1 MAAQATPLDFLAL
14 AIFFTALCA
23 CAAQGKARVEHEE
36 RMTRIAAHQ
45 AARRAARRR

>member
-14 AIFFTALCA
+14 AIFFAALCV

-36 RMTRIAAHQ
+36 RMARIAAHQ
-45 AARRAARRR
+45 AARREARHH